1 VRYDIVIV
9 GGGSV
14 GIGADSVVD
23 PATMRVHGL
32 AGLRVVDA
40 SAMPYVTNGNSYA
53 PVMMLAEKSADLI
66 AGNTPLAPIDAQFF
80 RQARS
85 GSTTTPGKQTA
96 MAIRHRRELLR

>member
-1 VRYDIVIV
+1 MRYDIVIV

-53 PVMMLAEKSADLI
+53 PVMMLAEKSADLVL
-66 AGNTPLAPIDAQFF
+66 GNTPLPPEPLPFY
-80 RQARS
+80 RS
-85 GSTTTPGKQTA
+85 GAGLPLKFPGEVAGTA
-96 MAIRHRRELLR
+96 SAVIS